1 MKNNMILTKVGENK
15 NYTITID
22 TKKEMLVIETSALM
36 KKTLKKSSIEDVQT
50 MICEWESEFIKKDK
64 SVIGRAIIGGVLF
77 GGAGAVVGGMTGLKP
92 EEKEVN
98 KRVVLYIEFANGDTF
113 EGVFIPPALD
123 KYETTMN
130 IFKNSFDKIKNKQTF
145 TK

>member
-22 TKKEMLVIETSALM
+22 TKKEMLIVETGALM

-50 MICEWESEFIKKDK
+50 MVCEWESEFIKKDK
-64 SVIGRAIIGGVLF
+64 SVIGRAIVGGVLF

-98 KRVVLYIEFANGDTF
+98 RRVVLYIEFADGDTF
-113 EGVFIPPALD
+113 EGVFIPPVLD

-130 IFKNSFDKIKNKQTF
+130 IFKNSFNQIKNK
-145 TK
+145 